1 MRLMI
6 LAVFACLY
14 LPGAVA
20 ARPILKDS
28 QKSYALVCLEDTET
42 PQRLVGICETALAEL
57 MQLNRDYR
65 NMQVVLA
72 GAYADLGQS
81 DVAINIL
88 EKVLSDDKT
97 HNGALNTL
105 GWVYWDTSDYDA
117 SIDAFQSAL
126 DVGALAES
134 FAGLASSSR
143 YKGEIE
149 EEDYL
154 TLIDTAIA
162 MSPEYVWAYRDKAWY
177 FIETGRPK
185 KAEKIL
191 KVALQ
196 YDKEDPWTLYALGVA
211 FYDQNASAAAAAR
224 LNKAIETQQAP
235 TNAYLYRAKANFDL
249 ENYRR
254 ALLDAEHVVQDWPAS
269 PEGYVWKA
277 RSLSALGMRPAGQ
290 TVLRDYLEESYDS
303 YAVYWLAEL
312 LYYGGEEVEAIRVLQ
327 SNFDQGDAD
336 YYDHEFM
343 AMMMLEVQDFDAAR
357 THIDA
362 ALKLDPGA
370 QFPRFYTS
378 LIHVA
383 EGRFDEAE
391 ALFLDAL
398 RGGLPRH
405 RIGYFIGALTEEG
418 ELQRAVEFRTKTN
431 LVSAEAD

>member
-1 MRLMI
+1 M
-6 LAVFACLY
+6 
-14 LPGAVA
+14 
-20 ARPILKDS
+20 
-28 QKSYALVCLEDTET
+28 
-42 PQRLVGICETALAEL
+42 
-57 MQLNRDYR
+57 
-65 NMQVVLA
+65 
-72 GAYADLGQS
+72 
-81 DVAINIL
+81 
-88 EKVLSDDKT
+88 
-97 HNGALNTL
+97 
-105 GWVYWDTSDYDA
+105 
-117 SIDAFQSAL
+117 
-126 DVGALAES
+126 
-134 FAGLASSSR
+134 
-143 YKGEIE
+143 
-149 EEDYL
+149 
-154 TLIDTAIA
+154 
-162 MSPEYVWAYRDKAWY
+162 
-177 FIETGRPK
+177 
-185 KAEKIL
+185 
-191 KVALQ
+191 
-196 YDKEDPWTLYALGVA
+196 A
-211 FYDQNASAAAAAR
+211 FYDQNATAAAAAR

-254 ALLDAEHVVQDWPAS
+254 ALIDAEHVVQDWPDS

-290 TVLRDYLEESYDS
+290 TVLRDYLEEFYDS
-303 YAVYWLAEL
+303 YAVYWLADL
-312 LYYGGEEVEAIRVLQ
+312 LYYGGEEAEAIRVLQ

-343 AMMMLEVQDFDAAR
+343 AMMMLEERDFDAAR

-398 RGGLPRH
+398 RSGLPRH
-405 RIGYFIGALTEEG
+405 RIGHFIGALTEEG